1 MFVHDH
7 TRTDAWAV
15 AADSADPATLI
26 FISALIER
34 PGFAYA
40 ISRLRWKRHKV
51 LFITPPGTI
60 APESLRS
67 QASKLL
73 DWREHIVE
81 ATLNPRNKEWN
92 PIAEQGDPRL

>member
-1 MFVHDH
+1 MMFIHDY
-7 TRTDAWAV
+7 TDAWAV
-15 AADSADPATLI
+15 AADSTDPATLI
-26 FISALIER
+26 FISALIEK
-34 PGFAYA
+34 PDFTYT

-73 DWREHIVE
+73 DWKEHIVE
-81 ATLNPRNKEWN
+81 ATLNTRNKEWN
-92 PIAEQGDPRL
+92 QLTEQGDPRF